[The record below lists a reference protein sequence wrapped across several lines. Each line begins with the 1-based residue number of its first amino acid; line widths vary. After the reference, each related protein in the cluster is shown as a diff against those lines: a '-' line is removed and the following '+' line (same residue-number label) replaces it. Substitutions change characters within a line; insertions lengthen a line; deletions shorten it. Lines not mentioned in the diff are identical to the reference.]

1 MDILIESTTINQG
14 NHYLNHNIHYVKSEK
29 MNLYLHHWG
38 RDSFLQ
44 NDFFS
49 KHYEVYYI
57 LNGEGTFIFNKQDY
71 PIIPGDLFLLKPYAE
86 CHLKDQSNVSMLF
99 FSFEPY
105 SLTETKELMD
115 FFDRIE
121 HVEHFEH
128 FLLNNQFNVGLLWKE
143 ILIQSNQQSL
153 FTQEIIKPLA
163 YSLIKIIIQNFYQ
176 QIIGLESVD
185 LKDSKILE
193 SNAIIYN
200 AKLFINDN
208 LDKHL
213 KLSEVADRLHVSYRH
228 LSRLFTQH
236 IDVTFTQYVR
246 SEKINKAA
254 ILLATTDLPIKIV
267 AQKVG
272 FDTVHYFSR
281 VFKNVMD
288 IPPGEFRTRL
298 QSD

>member
-1 MDILIESTTINQG
+1 MNILIENATINQG
-14 NHYLNHNIHYVKSEK
+14 NHYLNQHIHYVTSEK
-29 MNLYLHHWG
+29 MNIYLHHWG
-38 RDSFLQ
+38 GGAFLQ
-44 NDFFS
+44 HDFLS
-49 KHYEVYYI
+49 NHYEVYYI
-57 LNGEGTFIFNKQDY
+57 LNGEGTFIFNKQEY
-71 PIIPGDLFLLKPYAE
+71 PIIAGDLFLLKPNAA
-86 CHLKDQSNVSMLF
+86 CQLKDKSDLTMLF
-99 FSFEPY
+99 FTFEPY
-105 SLTETKELMD
+105 SLIETKELME

-121 HVEHFEH
+121 DIEHFEY
-128 FLLNNQFNVGLLWKE
+128 FLLNNQFNTGVLWQE
-143 ILIQSNQQSL
+143 MLIQSNQQSL
-153 FTQEIIKPLA
+153 FTPEIVKPLA
-163 YSLIKIIIQNFYQ
+163 CTLITIIIQNFYQ
-176 QIIGLESVD
+176 QIMGFESID
-185 LKDSKILE
+185 LKDSKVLE
-193 SNAIIYN
+193 PNAIIYN

-213 KLSEVADRLHVSYRH
+213 KLSDVADHLHVSHRH

-272 FDTVHYFSR
+272 FDTVHYFSS
-281 VFKNVMD
+281 VFKKVMD